1 MSIQAKHAWSA
12 HVPFKIFNVFP
23 SCCDLSEPGNFTAE
37 WHEPKN
43 AKHRS
48 NGTSEP
54 SERLNGRLHWK
65 HGFAATRSWI
75 FRIGSTHYPRSPDIF
90 KEGTSTF
97 FFFLS
102 TCLSTSFHDFR
113 FPRWY
118 SSKVERPAEV
128 LVMPAETCGKSEDLD
143 IQQNCV
149 VCRGCLPKC
158 YPPDTYTYI
167 YI

>member
-1 MSIQAKHAWSA
+1 MQAKNAWSA

-54 SERLNGRLHWK
+54 SERLKGRLHWK
-65 HGFAATRSWI
+65 HGFATTRSWI
-75 FRIGSTHYPRSPDIF
+75 FRIGSTHSPRSPDIF

-97 FFFLS
+97 FWPLFVFVNVVSWLQVP
-102 TCLSTSFHDFR
+102 TLVLLEGGATSRSACHASWDL
-113 FPRWY
+113 W
-118 SSKVERPAEV
+118 KV
-128 LVMPAETCGKSEDLD
+128 GGFG

-158 YPPDTYTYI
+158 YPPDTYIYI
-167 YI
+167 YK

>member
-54 SERLNGRLHWK
+54 SERLNGWLHWK

-90 KEGTSTF
+90 KEGFMTSGSHVGT
-97 FFFLS
+97 
-102 TCLSTSFHDFR
+102 
-113 FPRWY
+113 PRRW
-118 SSKVERPAEV
+118 S
-128 LVMPAETCGKSEDLD
+128 D
-143 IQQNCV
+143 Q
-149 VCRGCLPKC
+149 PKC
-158 YPPDTYTYI
+158 SSCQLRPVESRRIWHPTKLRGLPWMPPKMLPTRYIHIYI
-167 YI
+167 YIYI